1 MLCSLAEFPSLRT
14 PECGSCP
21 PIRPLSRPQGQ
32 RNREAPLSRP
42 LVPTKFLVMGVLDA
56 GGKSQIWGV
65 FSAPAASCS
74 DKTHSCCRTS
84 PPRLGLRAFAQAGP
98 LLAICF
104 QPLPPGE
111 MQHKCAGTPTVMPSL
126 TPLLCPPEAHSSLQC
141 LRLAFTHC
149 PITIFQSRS
158 PLHMLGCKLLKGSGC
173 V

>member
-1 MLCSLAEFPSLRT
+1 
-14 PECGSCP
+14 
-21 PIRPLSRPQGQ
+21 
-32 RNREAPLSRP
+32 
-42 LVPTKFLVMGVLDA
+42 MGVLDA

-65 FSAPAASCS
+65 FSAPAASCP

-104 QPLPPGE
+104 QPLPLGE

-149 PITIFQSRS
+149 PTTIYFPVQVTPPHAWLQAPKGKWLCLTHSRTLS
-158 PLHMLGCKLLKGSGC
+158 VQHSSLAHGRCHRIF
-173 V
+173 VE